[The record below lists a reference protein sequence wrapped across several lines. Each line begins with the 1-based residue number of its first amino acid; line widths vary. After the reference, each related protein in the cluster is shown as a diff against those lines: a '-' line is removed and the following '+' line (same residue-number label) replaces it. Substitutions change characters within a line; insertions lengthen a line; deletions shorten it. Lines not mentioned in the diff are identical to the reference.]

1 MADPNPNISK
11 AISTITTFV
20 DKAVEFRHFMLLV
33 SFLLALDSSLMI
45 FYEKNLLQS
54 FSRLDA
60 PEVNAGGALVFL
72 GIFAFLMALF
82 FPVLRN
88 VLLAFTT
95 GIKLQLKINVR
106 ETNPDIC
113 DSSTARRQA
122 IIDRDKLII
131 ELLDKQEAQRRDHR
145 TNMNIAFGLVFMF
158 AFNFH
163 NPGAGEVR
171 SLTQTAANILDTI
184 SGFWASTLILMAFGT
199 FNFFLLVILVMSL
212 TPETNDEIYLPESVA
227 EKAARI
233 ERESKMQQPNGTY
246 LG

>member
-1 MADPNPNISK
+1 MADSSTSISK
-11 AISTITTFV
+11 AITTSATFV

-33 SFLLALDSSLMI
+33 SFLLALDSCLMI
-45 FYEKNLLQS
+45 FYKKNLLQS

-95 GIKLQLKINVR
+95 GIKLQLKINAR
-106 ETNPDIC
+106 ETKSDVR
-113 DSSTARRQA
+113 DTSTARRQA
-122 IIDRDKLII
+122 LIDRDKLII
-131 ELLDKQEAQRRDHR
+131 ELLDKQEVQRRDHR
-145 TNMNIAFGLVFMF
+145 TNMNIAFGLVLLF
-158 AFNFH
+158 AFNFL
-163 NPGAGEVR
+163 NLGAGEVL
-171 SLTQTAANILDTI
+171 SLTQTAATLLDTI
-184 SGFWASTLILMAFGT
+184 TGFWASTLILMAFGT

-212 TPETNDEIYLPESVA
+212 TPETSNEIYLPESDA

-233 ERESKMQQPNGTY
+233 ERESKMQQPNGAY